1 VIQNLAKTAPAV
13 FVVLAQRAEFRCAMG
28 VVYAEGMPSFPRFG
42 VNDLRQWWLGSPNL
56 PAGYPVQAHR
66 NLVTND
72 LNDLANHGLSVRVD
86 FIASDMDANG
96 DGVVENWT
104 FPDALFKTFS
114 QRGVTPL
121 VLLRSNNL
129 PTTDAQRLA
138 FANGTTARVDRF
150 TAGGSF
156 WAANPTLRPVPFD
169 VLELW
174 NEANLAS
181 YFNGTPQ
188 QYGLLLAKVRE
199 RVNASTPDFRFVTA
213 GLAET
218 SSNGQR
224 PGPWLTTALVTAA
237 ASSGL
242 GKYHNIAGVGLH
254 TYGAPTWTPAQAAVN
269 FDQFVADLLAANG
282 SYPPVWVTEFGWR
295 VSPTNV
301 TGNNAYDQS
310 DMLGRYRTL
319 VTELLKRGSG
329 PIFAY
334 NYRMGRANW
343 DPGNLDDS
351 FGFYKTIGTLDG
363 ADTTQA
369 NNGQASP
376 AGAWFLDLGKTDF

>member
-1 VIQNLAKTAPAV
+1 
-13 FVVLAQRAEFRCAMG
+13 
-28 VVYAEGMPSFPRFG
+28 MPSFPRFG

-66 NLVTND
+66 TLATND
-72 LNDLANHGLSVRVD
+72 LNDLASHGIAVRVD
-86 FIASDMDANG
+86 FIVSDLDTNG
-96 DGVVENWT
+96 DGTVDNWT

-114 QRGVTPL
+114 QRGATPL
-121 VLLRSNNL
+121 VLLRSNTV

-138 FANGTTARVDRF
+138 FANVTKALVDRF
-150 TAGGSF
+150 KPGGAF
-156 WAANPTLRPVPFD
+156 WTANPALKPVPLE

-174 NEANLAS
+174 NEANLTS

-188 QYGLLLAKVRE
+188 QYGQLLAKVRE
-199 RVNASTPDFRFVTA
+199 RVLVSTPDFRFVTS

-224 PGPWLTTALVTAA
+224 PGQWLATALSAA
-237 ASSGL
+237 ASASGL
-242 GKYHNIAGVGLH
+242 PVYSSIAGVGLH
-254 TYGAPTWTPAQAAVN
+254 SYGAPAWTPAQAVAN
-269 FDQFVADLLAANG
+269 FDQFVTDLVAANG
-282 SYPPVWVTEFGWR
+282 SYPPVWVTELGWR

-301 TGNNAYDQS
+301 TGNNTYSQTD
-310 DMLGRYRTL
+310 LLNNYRTL

-343 DPGNLDDS
+343 DPANHDDG
-351 FGFYKTIGTLDG
+351 FGFYKTLGTLDG
-363 ADTTQA
+363 ADTTQG
-369 NNGQASP
+369 NNGQASW
-376 AGAWFLDLGKTDF
+376 AGAWFLDLGRLDY